1 MTTPH
6 ERVFAAVAAIPAGC
20 VASYG
25 AIAAQ
30 AGLPGRA
37 RWVGRVLAAA
47 PAEAALPWHRVLRAD
62 GHLAYAPGSAAFEAQ
77 RRRLEAEG
85 VELVSGRVPR
95 AHFARRQDLDRWLWA
110 PRDAAETA
118 AAPRADAARKP
129 RRK

>member
-6 ERVFAAVAAIPAGC
+6 ERVFAAIAAIPAGR

-25 AIAAQ
+25 AVAAD

-37 RWVGRVLAAA
+37 RWVGRVLAAV

-62 GHLAYAPGSAAFEAQ
+62 GHLAFAPGSAAFEAQ
-77 RRRLEAEG
+77 RRRLAAEG
-85 VELVSGRVPR
+85 VELVRGRVPK
-95 AHFARRQDLDRWLWA
+95 AHFAWRQDLDRWLWA
-110 PRDAAETA
+110 PPDAVETAFAGCGDAANPA
-118 AAPRADAARKP
+118 